1 MPPSEPVNGN
11 LRHRSAGGSEGQKD
25 RAESQQPHAEENKP
39 QGNLSLWSAL
49 PLVALVIVISVIV
62 FVLLRGQ
69 TPPPACYPES
79 REETCYEGKKD
90 AYRLYGTKT
99 DYRVLVSMYE
109 LDKQK
114 EYVVPDCTPQGL
126 FLFNRHTTRYPDKDD
141 IEKMVEAMPRLQSNI
156 QAAAKNGMVHLCKSD
171 LDALS
176 NWTLRFKPDDDN
188 HVTPSGQNVSY
199 DQAKRFLSMFPKL
212 FSPFRASDY
221 VVGFTSRVRTLETAK
236 AFLHGLLSE
245 TEYSEVEKHFLPPQD
260 DILQFHK
267 ECDKIS
273 KEKAGTPPAVEAYE
287 KGPYWQRLLTT
298 LTWRLGFNVTKADL
312 KMMLRACQFEYAT
325 VRRGPDDLKAS
336 EFREDLDDYYKDGYG
351 RERNYV
357 QACPVITELVT
368 RLNSK
373 ALTPYSLISFFLFFK
388 NFCAAKRLTDR
399 VLHQRGVNYS
409 FVMRNSGRMA
419 DRQWRSSLLCPFNAN
434 VAFVLFKCPKD
445 SHKVVTFLNERP
457 QQIPGCPSH
466 HCPLETFLNIYKEP
480 ADTCNITE
488 ICSVA

>member
-1 MPPSEPVNGN
+1 MNWKWMR
-11 LRHRSAGGSEGQKD
+11 L
-25 RAESQQPHAEENKP
+25 
-39 QGNLSLWSAL
+39 AL
-49 PLVALVIVISVIV
+49 LVALIVVVAVIVY
-62 FVLLRGQ
+62 VLLRGVA
-69 TPPPACYPES
+69 PPACYPES
-79 REETCYEGKKD
+79 RDETCYEGKKD

-99 DYRVLVSMYE
+99 DYRVLVNMYE

-141 IEKMVEAMPRLQSNI
+141 IVKMVDAMPRLKSSI
-156 QAAAKNGMVHLCKSD
+156 LEAAKNGTVHLCKSD

-176 NWTLRFKPDDDN
+176 NWTLQFRPEDDN
-188 HVTPSGQNVSY
+188 HVTPSGRNVSY
-199 DQAKRFLSMFPKL
+199 DQAKRFLAMFPKL

-221 VVGFTSRVRTLETAK
+221 VVGFTSRVRTLETAQ
-236 AFLHGLLSE
+236 AFLRGLLSE
-245 TEYSEVEKHFLPPQD
+245 QEYSEVEKNFLPPQD

-273 KEKAGTPPAVEAYE
+273 KNKGGTPAAVEAYE
-287 KGPYWQRLLTT
+287 KGPHWQRLLDT
-298 LTWRLGFNVTKADL
+298 LSWRLGFNVTKADL
-312 KMMLRACQFEYAT
+312 KMLLRACQFEYAIFDT
-325 VRRGPDDLKAS
+325 SPWCAVFTEADLKAV

-351 RERNYV
+351 HERNYA
-357 QACPVITELVT
+357 QACPVIKELVS
-368 RLNSK
+368 RLEVMSKEPIQPNKILFFSHAGGFKKVIARLGLYRDSK
-373 ALTPYSLISFFLFFK
+373 APASDGLCS
-388 NFCAAKRLTDR
+388 
-399 VLHQRGVNYS
+399 Q
-409 FVMRNSGRMA
+409 A

-445 SHKVVTFLNERP
+445 THEVVTFLNERP

-466 HCPLETFLNIYKEP
+466 RCPLETFLKIYKGP

>member
-1 MPPSEPVNGN
+1 MNRKGT
-11 LRHRSAGGSEGQKD
+11 H
-25 RAESQQPHAEENKP
+25 
-39 QGNLSLWSAL
+39 LSLVL
-49 PLVALVIVISVIV
+49 LVALVIVISVIV

-156 QAAAKNGMVHLCKSD
+156 QAAAKNGMGKLGVHLCKSD

-199 DQAKRFLSMFPKL
+199 DQAKRFLAMFPKL

-245 TEYSEVEKHFLPPQD
+245 TEFTEVEKHFLPPQD

-287 KGPYWQRLLTT
+287 KGPYWQRLLAT

-312 KMMLRACQFEYAT
+312 KMLLRACQFEYAT
-325 VRRGPDDLKAS
+325 YDTAPWCAVFTEDDLKAS

-368 RLNSK
+368 RLKVMSK
-373 ALTPYSLISFFLFFK
+373 EPQQPNKILFFSHAGGFK
-388 NFCAAKRLTDR
+388 KVVARLGLNRDSTAPTADH
-399 VLHQRGVNYS
+399 LCS
-409 FVMRNSGRMA
+409 MA